1 MILNRLEKPS
11 RCSRLVSAFQ
21 KFLDRTCCKYTPRM
35 YFTKPA
41 SWYSATAKLDAGTL
55 LRENYLG
62 ITAGILVGYVTF
74 FFFSAAFAHAPHIAT
89 LFACYVMM
97 FSVFG
102 IAFSSDFR
110 CVLLI
115 TLPYLL
121 ASRTRWLLM
130 MLATG
135 LTTTGPALNF
145 MHNSGN
151 FRNAIACVLG
161 QVSSNVELMG
171 KITKAPLSLIKN
183 QMGTMI
189 GNLNDQLFRAR
200 NALRKIKQAVYMATK
215 VLNSKSDWVRTMVE
229 SCGDEVAMKNQCLAF
244 FNTLYF
250 NCAASM
256 KSLSFICNLLRMFA
270 EQACKGVAGLNDICK
285 RESGRLHSEITNMA
299 PVSEEQLEESEESIL
314 RFMGRENISLETGGE
329 FVDVDFGT
337 NVSSQAEVTAMI
349 EEKMDLMMNGLNSFK
364 RTIAWIVTIWT
375 LFTVIQLIVQSA
387 LYRKKWLTKPHYDNG
402 YISPQFVEQERKAF
416 ENKRPTTLPLSFVEQ
431 WKYVTFSSLWWS
443 KTERSSAFG
452 SLAFL
457 FVGVFVLILIIIAD
471 YAMYHIVLTTAPAF
485 SEGFGKAKQDG
496 VSNSVPDFGMSAT
509 EQTVPE
515 IQGNSSLS
523 EMGRGFLALANPLK
537 EVSFSVE
544 ASICRPRASKPDDVT
559 TILVACSIA
568 LTLLSIVLQVYAL
581 RLRHIILAWYYPDG
595 ARRRAAWLRA
605 YIRNTR
611 GLFSRLLHK
620 IRSRKL
626 QPAAGSGP
634 PGRLKFI
641 DRFLFTNPV
650 ITGYLAKVGFKRVF
664 CAQCYDAGNPAKKA
678 EFEQKF
684 AQCPR
689 CGLYY
694 CKTCQ
699 TDLQGIC
706 IYCNVPINTLSM
718 EIDFERWSS
727 DEEYDYFYNRYY
739 TRRKHD
745 ESQLPAKPPSLEETV
760 RPPSMKTRPRILLKR
775 RIKPLIGMN
784 IGAKFR
790 AFLKGRGAKRV
801 DKAVTTILT
810 SLPSIPWWKR
820 KRSTRRR
827 RSRRRTRLVKEDKI
841 KYFLEK
847 VEEEVDVEEPEEVEN
862 PFRNRGTQTYLVRLS
877 ALRCGSASAWKESL
891 KETGDFER
899 SYVTGSDASS
909 IGILGAIEPSIKSV
923 FGDSDLCVVG
933 DAEALGDHPTGEI
946 YEPSIE
952 SVFGD
957 SDLRVVGDAEALGDH
972 PIGEINELISNEN
985 DVVGRANTGVQF
997 IGDTQLNS
1005 TGVYLSPPKSPSYDI
1020 SPCGEILPG
1029 AEMLREGSFKVNSL
1043 QHETGSCGLQLDAL
1057 LSPECP
1063 GPFSSLILTS
1073 MSPIQHL
1080 PKDIKVDSGNDSFPR
1095 EVGRD
1100 HKDSS
1105 LGPQIS
1111 DLKSLSPLHLEVARK
1126 SLDLI
1131 VTGAE
1136 GCLDPEFAH
1145 VGSVNLLESSL
1156 KEDMVDNFDNKTAEL
1171 GLPSLIKSNDSP
1183 IKDPLTPTLN
1193 ASASHQTSTFKKDNS
1208 QKTDSRTKLVAGL
1221 NPAIKVVNTAPSQ
1234 TQIKTKG
1241 NGESS
1246 CYGTDL
1252 DLASLGS
1259 VCSTRSKE
1267 NAIRHQISHL
1277 SEVNVDS
1284 TIISSP
1290 PVFANHGSVH
1300 CPIGESAC
1308 CDLGAMS
1315 VDLSSLSKLSK
1326 SAESSHGLNSIHMQ
1340 MQREQTTGIKT
1351 ISSESTGSG
1360 CLQLIGEQFSN
1371 QSKLCTNES
1380 DLYSS
1385 KLSDCEKMGS
1395 LSKNDSGPFGYIE
1408 ATSKTIGDLDSTSN
1422 MVDADLIPGVRL
1434 EDQTVTNLDLDLNR
1448 AQMHNIADLYLIEAM
1463 NSSKESTGGDRD
1475 EGSKITMKSDLSPLR
1490 NSILEG
1496 GSLDDRTNATLGAD
1510 GPTRQ
1515 MEMSPCSPFT
1525 TNTNIQSLS
1534 SLGLLRGDNEMG
1546 LRGGLPS
1553 EDYLNP
1559 NETSSHHLTPS
1570 CKKSESSAPSYIKP
1584 FKTQIKINKRTVAS
1598 TIFQPLNTAFR
1609 RRNTTEGHKITNA
1622 HLKPPIPPDKSLQ
1635 STSQLDL
1642 ESGSLVFESATGP
1655 HLSRFRPE
1663 ISNESQS
1670 KVIGSTISSMT
1681 PLHDPHIPMVE
1692 STLDESMN
1700 DKFISCAKLNQSNE
1714 FSRPNKLVT
1723 PLFSGSSDSLKS
1735 DQYLESSKRFCPAD
1749 DGKQKSFKPHRVS
1762 TSSKHLKNSSIKNK
1776 PKKKF
1781 FEGPTSK
1788 IGSIEEKCASL
1799 TPVNP
1804 SSQSRATSD
1813 ISMISVQGK
1822 SDTRIDIEPYL
1833 GGPEAIIGKSVYSE
1847 FKLEDTGPNTLSLDD
1862 NMTKIGLQD
1871 FTSGDEVVDV
1881 ETDLGIGSG
1890 YLSPRP
1896 VATTQIVPILASND
1910 GEEEE
1915 RSVQLSPEAAIIAS
1929 IEAANIDPSA
1939 LLNVLRGIK
1948 LNPEISAIDSISS
1961 HVSEMSEISQDNQF
1975 SVIYDHQRKPK
1986 RELMKTKGLLL
1997 SPDKTRRVFEE
2008 TEDTNQI
2015 SDLDVE
2021 ERNSCLSTPGTL
2033 YFNDSDTI
2041 DDSLGDNVTPLD
2053 ADTLHDSGELKMEE
2067 ESNSPALS
2075 QTSDFRHLSES
2086 DTDAFLKF
2094 DSNIQNTGKIFSSY
2108 SSGSNSLLQTTNK
2121 EQIDDIS
2128 PVLSDCKGNDTT
2140 ESESAS
2146 FLFPDPKLTR
2156 WNCTNNTTPSSLE
2169 GSDLLA
2175 HGSIGHMSPLRF
2187 RNSSSGLTDYD
2198 LLMNDGQI
2206 SPLDSSGC
2214 D

>member
-1 MILNRLEKPS
+1 MRQINAPLHSTALSLDDRLQGGVALYQSNNANLLKQETQDDNPGVSKSDLESKEVTNEGTNKELEAALQEEIARKHIDMILNRLEKPS

-485 SEGFGKAKQDG
+485 SEGFGKAKQVLEDG

-1241 NGESS
+1241 
-1246 CYGTDL
+1246 
-1252 DLASLGS
+1252 
-1259 VCSTRSKE
+1259 
-1267 NAIRHQISHL
+1267 
-1277 SEVNVDS
+1277 
-1284 TIISSP
+1284 
-1290 PVFANHGSVH
+1290 
-1300 CPIGESAC
+1300 
-1308 CDLGAMS
+1308 
-1315 VDLSSLSKLSK
+1315 
-1326 SAESSHGLNSIHMQ
+1326 
-1340 MQREQTTGIKT
+1340 
-1351 ISSESTGSG
+1351 
-1360 CLQLIGEQFSN
+1360 
-1371 QSKLCTNES
+1371 
-1380 DLYSS
+1380 
-1385 KLSDCEKMGS
+1385 
-1395 LSKNDSGPFGYIE
+1395 
-1408 ATSKTIGDLDSTSN
+1408 
-1422 MVDADLIPGVRL
+1422 
-1434 EDQTVTNLDLDLNR
+1434 
-1448 AQMHNIADLYLIEAM
+1448 
-1463 NSSKESTGGDRD
+1463 
-1475 EGSKITMKSDLSPLR
+1475 
-1490 NSILEG
+1490 
-1496 GSLDDRTNATLGAD
+1496 
-1510 GPTRQ
+1510 
-1515 MEMSPCSPFT
+1515 
-1525 TNTNIQSLS
+1525 
-1534 SLGLLRGDNEMG
+1534 
-1546 LRGGLPS
+1546 
-1553 EDYLNP
+1553 
-1559 NETSSHHLTPS
+1559 
-1570 CKKSESSAPSYIKP
+1570 
-1584 FKTQIKINKRTVAS
+1584 
-1598 TIFQPLNTAFR
+1598 
-1609 RRNTTEGHKITNA
+1609 
-1622 HLKPPIPPDKSLQ
+1622 
-1635 STSQLDL
+1635 
-1642 ESGSLVFESATGP
+1642 
-1655 HLSRFRPE
+1655 
-1663 ISNESQS
+1663 
-1670 KVIGSTISSMT
+1670 
-1681 PLHDPHIPMVE
+1681 
-1692 STLDESMN
+1692 
-1700 DKFISCAKLNQSNE
+1700 
-1714 FSRPNKLVT
+1714 
-1723 PLFSGSSDSLKS
+1723 SSDSLKS